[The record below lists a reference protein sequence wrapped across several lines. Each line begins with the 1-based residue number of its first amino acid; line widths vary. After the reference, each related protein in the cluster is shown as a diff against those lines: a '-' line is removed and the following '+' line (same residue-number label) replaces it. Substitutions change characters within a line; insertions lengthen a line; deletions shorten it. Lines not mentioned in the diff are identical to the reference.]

1 MEKLEVF
8 TKTVSLWSHIIENK
22 QKFLNPFYMPIKQ
35 NLLAFE
41 PNQKNMRF
49 WKEHFLKHVDTF
61 KDVYGIYS
69 CKFTEN
75 NL

>member
-1 MEKLEVF
+1 M
-8 TKTVSLWSHIIENK
+8 ENK
-22 QKFLNPFYMPIKQ
+22 QKFLNPFYLPIKKD
-35 NLLAFE
+35 LLTFE

-75 NL
+75 NLEIMHEHILQEKSLLT